1 MFAAMAG
8 EAGCQASEIAAMASA
23 LPRRTGGES
32 NVWLDESG
40 AFAAASRPSVLLP
53 EDAFCGQPLID
64 HELIFVCRVRLDDR
78 AGLLQQ
84 LQIDSAHGATLS
96 DADILRRCYKKWREE
111 TPQYVYGDFAFVAW
125 ERWSRRTVAATD
137 HLGNFRLFYG
147 RAGGRILFA
156 SQLSALLACPAVH
169 AGLDLKALGLMAQGK
184 PAPDRTM
191 YEGIRVL
198 SGGELLIH
206 HDEMVRVERW

>member
-137 HLGNFRLFYG
+137 HLGNFPLFYC
-147 RAGGRILFA
+147 RASGRILFA
-156 SQLSALLACPAVH
+156 TQLTALLASAAVR
-169 AGLDLKALGLMAQGK
+169 ASLDIESLALLASGK
-184 PAPDRTM
+184 TPRDRTLFH
-191 YEGIRVL
+191 GINL
-198 SGGELLIH
+198 LPGGEL
-206 HDEMVRVERW
+206 